1 MSAFCAHKNIAYRFL
16 SPRRIASA
24 IDISVT
30 AESCVFTRLFMIF
43 RGITEDDMQAFAH
56 AGEKEANQMNWREVV
71 GWTENSKDTTL
82 FRVLETSIMEV
93 S

>member
-1 MSAFCAHKNIAYRFL
+1 MPAFTTHKNIAYRFL

-30 AESCVFTRLFMIF
+30 AESCVFTRLFLIF
-43 RGITEDDMQAFAH
+43 RGISEDEMNLFSG

-71 GWTENSKDTTL
+71 GWTENSKDNVL
-82 FRVLETSIMEV
+82 FRVLETSVLEV

>member
-1 MSAFCAHKNIAYRFL
+1 MSAFNAHVNVAYRFL

-30 AESCVFTRLFMIF
+30 AEACVFTRLFLIF
-43 RGITEDDMQAFAH
+43 RGIADDDMHAFAS
-56 AGEKEANQMNWREVV
+56 AGEKEANQMNWREVI
-71 GWTENSKDTTL
+71 GWTEHSKDSSL

-93 S
+93 T